1 MAICFWLAA
10 AIALATPAARADRAL
25 HRSDLEAGAHTRAAR
40 DARIAPPPMVR
51 GRRYAQPL

>member
-10 AIALATPAARADRAL
+10 VVTLATPATRAEHVPQGRAITARA
-25 HRSDLEAGAHTRAAR
+25 TRAE
-40 DARIAPPPMVR
+40 PPPMVR